1 MEHQEFNGII
11 FYQTS
16 PTDYFRHSQGR
27 TTILM
32 HRYVWEY
39 YNCPIPKGYH
49 VHHKDGNRANNDI
62 SNLELLRGIEHEKLH
77 GKLLTDEQREWRRN
91 NLTATAR
98 PKAVEWHKSEEG
110 REWHREHYDNMKDT
124 LHKKSKFT
132 CLNCGKDFIGECGSK
147 YCCNACK
154 SAYRRK
160 QNKDSVERTCVVCGK
175 SFMVN
180 KYSKS
185 KCCSRHCATVLG
197 HQNHWKE

>member
-1 MEHQEFNGII
+1 MEHQEFNGIT

-16 PTDYFRHSQGR
+16 PKEYFRHSVGA

-39 YNCPIPKGYH
+39 YNHTIPKGYH

-62 SNLELLRGIEHEKLH
+62 SNLELLKGAEHEKLH

-91 NLTATAR
+91 NLNMNAR
-98 PKAVEWHKSEEG
+98 PKASEWHKSEEG
-110 REWHREHYDNMKDT
+110 REWHKEQYTRTADK
-124 LHKKSKFT
+124 LHQKFEFT
-132 CLNCGKDFIGECGSK
+132 CLNCGKVFQGEYGSK

-160 QNKDSVERTCVVCGK
+160 QNKDLVERICVICGK
-175 SFMVN
+175 SFLSN
-180 KYSKS
+180 IYSKS
-185 KCCSRHCATVLG
+185 KCCSRHCAVILG